1 MIDKIKNWLIIILI
15 ALVGYYYVIN
25 AIKSSKLDKQS
36 KQITELESKVEHL
49 ELEKK
54 ADVAANNEKAKLKDA
69 MDSSKDTDNL
79 NHVPDANILM
89 QLRADPV

>member
-1 MIDKIKNWLIIILI
+1 MLDKIKNWLIIILI
-15 ALVGYYYVIN
+15 VLGIVLYISGVI
-25 AIKSSKLDKQS
+25 KDSKLDKQS
-36 KQITELESKVEHL
+36 KHITELESKVEHL

-54 ADVAANNEKAKLKDA
+54 ADVATNNEKAKLKDA

>member
-15 ALVGYYYVIN
+15 AVGLFYYISC
-25 AIKSSKLDKQS
+25 AIKDSKLEKQS
-36 KQITELESKVEHL
+36 EKITELESKVEHL
-49 ELEKK
+49 QLEEKARVAADKQKAELEKT
-54 ADVAANNEKAKLKDA
+54 

-79 NHVPDANILM
+79 NHVPDHDVLM